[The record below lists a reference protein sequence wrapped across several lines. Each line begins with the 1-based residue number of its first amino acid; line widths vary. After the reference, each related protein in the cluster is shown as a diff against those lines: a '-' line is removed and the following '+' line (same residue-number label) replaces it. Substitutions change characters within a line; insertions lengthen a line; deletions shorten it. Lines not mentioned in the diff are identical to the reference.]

1 MQATCDSCSA
11 PIIFIVVANNAG
23 RKPRRM
29 PVNPDPDPG
38 GNVAV
43 RIDGAG
49 TRIGRVL
56 GRDQKPAGGERLYCP
71 HFATCTHPER
81 HRRFSP
87 NSSRTAPKPKPAANQ
102 PSTLPG
108 LDTLL

>member
-29 PVNPDPDPG
+29 PVNPVPDPG

-43 RIDGAG
+43 RIDGTG

-56 GRDQKPAGGERLYCP
+56 GKGQKPAGGERLYCP

-81 HRRFSP
+81 HRRFSA
-87 NSSRTAPKPKPAANQ
+87 NSSRAAKPKPAAKT
-102 PSTLPG
+102 PPALPG
-108 LDTLL
+108 METP